1 MTYEGTLTDAVR
13 GLYERHPYPRYP
25 LFARPRWQ
33 EGYLACSSFSARLAS
48 DLTGAV
54 APKDGA
60 TVLIAGGGEIL
71 PYVIRRLEPTS
82 RRLISI
88 DLSRRSIN
96 RARLRLALARGKA
109 ELRRGDVNE
118 YLASGEPGQVFSHI
132 DAYGVL
138 HHLPNPTATLGLI
151 AQRLAPGGTARLMVY
166 NSRARDWIWH
176 LQRFHALLGVD
187 GLDGK
192 DLASARNLL
201 SRLAGMLP
209 PLRTRMQQM
218 GTATLANDARFADT
232 FLHPREARLGIAT
245 WFRALETCG
254 LKAVGLF
261 DRYGELDD
269 LPNPL
274 WRCPTAAE
282 LSVRADDY
290 RFENNLELFVV
301 KPGLKKPVAK
311 SVEPGFGVAERSAP
325 GWSLPP
331 KAWFTFRETRE
342 LGPMQRLR
350 LWRAHRQWTLTGECE
365 DLSPFLAKLPLATAA
380 RLARIGAVLPGQ
392 VRDGELRARLGN
404 PLVESMEAPLLDAA
418 VPPARAGVT
427 DLVKAELEQRGR
439 YSAARLGA
447 CLERLHRSQR

>member
-1 MTYEGTLTDAVR
+1 MHNEGTLTEAVR
-13 GLYERHPYPRYP
+13 SLYERHPYPRYP

-33 EGYLACSSFSARLAS
+33 EGYLACSAFSARLAS

-109 ELRRGDVNE
+109 ELRRGDVND
-118 YLASGEPGQVFSHI
+118 YLATGEPGQVFSHI

-138 HHLPNPTATLGLI
+138 HHLPNPTATLSLI
-151 AQRLAPGGTARLMVY
+151 AQRLAPGGTARIMVY

-187 GLDGK
+187 GLNGG
-192 DLASARNLL
+192 DLAAARKLL
-201 SRLAGMLP
+201 GRLAEVLP
-209 PLRTRMQQM
+209 ALQGRLKQM
-218 GTATLANDARFADT
+218 GAATIANDARFADT
-232 FLHPREARLGIAT
+232 FLHPREARVDIAT
-245 WFRALETCG
+245 WFCALEKCG

-261 DRYGELDD
+261 DRYAELDD

-274 WRCPTAAE
+274 WRCPTTAE
-282 LSVRADDY
+282 LSDRADDR

-301 KPGLKKPVAK
+301 KPGVKNRVAPA
-311 SVEPGFGVAERSAP
+311 EPGFGIEERP
-325 GWSLPP
+325 GVGLSFPP
-331 KAWFTFRETRE
+331 RAWFTFNETRH
-342 LGPMQRLR
+342 LGLATRLK
-350 LWRAHRQWTLTGECE
+350 LWRNHRRWTLTGESG
-365 DLSPFLAKLPLATAA
+365 DLDDVLKKMPEAA
-380 RLARIGAVLPGQ
+380 ASRLARLGAVLPGQ
-392 VRDGELRARLGN
+392 VRDDALREALKAPLAAVMESPLRDAPVLPLRAG
-404 PLVESMEAPLLDAA
+404 
-418 VPPARAGVT
+418 AGV
-427 DLVKAELEQRGR
+427 LIRAELERRGR
-439 YSAARLGA
+439 FSVARYEA
-447 CLERLHRSQR
+447 CLERLLRAQQ

>member
-1 MTYEGTLTDAVR
+1 MNNEGTLTEAVR
-13 GLYERHPYPRYP
+13 SLYERHPYPRYP

-33 EGYLACSSFSARLAS
+33 EGYLACSAFSARLAS

-109 ELRRGDVNE
+109 ELRRGDVND

-138 HHLPNPTATLGLI
+138 HHLPNPSATLRLI

-166 NSRARDWIWH
+166 NSRARDWIWN
-176 LQRFHALLGVD
+176 LQRFLAMLGVD
-187 GLDGK
+187 GLDRK
-192 DLASARNLL
+192 DLAAARNLL
-201 SRLAGMLP
+201 ARLAGGLP
-209 PLRTRMQQM
+209 TLRSRMKRL
-218 GTATLANDARFADT
+218 GPATLANDARFADT
-232 FLHPREARLGIAT
+232 FLHPREARLDISW
-245 WFRALETCG
+245 WFRALESSG
-254 LKAVGLF
+254 LRPVGLF

-274 WRCPTAAE
+274 WRCPTAGE

-311 SVEPGFGVAERSAP
+311 SEEPGFGTDQRPAP

-331 KAWFTFRETRE
+331 KAWASFRETRA
-342 LGPMQRLR
+342 LGGLDLFR
-350 LWRAHRQWTLTGECE
+350 LWRSHRRWTLAGKSE
-365 DLSPFLAKLPLATAA
+365 DLSGLLAGLPLAMAA
-380 RLARIGAVLPGQ
+380 RLGRIGAFLPGQ
-392 VRDGELRARLGN
+392 VHDVELRLRIMEPMADR
-404 PLVESMEAPLLDAA
+404 MEAPLLDAA
-418 VPPARAGVT
+418 VPPAGVAHF
-427 DLVKAELEQRGR
+427 VKAELERRGR
-439 YSAARLGA
+439 FSDVRFEA
-447 CLERLHRSQR
+447 CLERLERSQR